1 MKSYLLR
8 LSYFIFFIPIFYYF
22 RTQMRK
28 LIVFL
33 TFMNFLL
40 LGGGQYLNAETHLN
54 SHHNLEK
61 RHRVKFTNQDQGSSI
76 IEDVDMDLD
85 EEFLGD
91 NLKDGLSNKF
101 FAANYSL
108 LDNWYLTLSRQNT
121 AKTSN
126 HFDIFGSSCGQSNP
140 IYITQRV
147 LRI

>member
-1 MKSYLLR
+1 
-8 LSYFIFFIPIFYYF
+8 
-22 RTQMRK
+22 MRK
-28 LIVFL
+28 LVVFL

-54 SHHNLEK
+54 THHNLEK

-76 IEDVDMDLD
+76 IEDADVDPD
-85 EEFLGD
+85 EEYCGND
-91 NLKDGLSNKF
+91 DLKGGLSNKF
-101 FAANYSL
+101 FATNYSL
-108 LDNWYLTLSRQNT
+108 LDSWYLTLSRQT
-121 AKTSN
+121 VAKSSN

>member
-1 MKSYLLR
+1 MLLR

-28 LIVFL
+28 LVVFL

-61 RHRVKFTNQDQGSSI
+61 RHRVKFTNNEQGSSI
-76 IEDVDMDLD
+76 IEDADVDLD
-85 EEFLGD
+85 EEYLGSD
-91 NLKDGLSNKF
+91 DLKDISTKF
-101 FAANYSL
+101 FATNYSL
-108 LDNWYLTLSRQNT
+108 LNDLYLTFSRQSVAN
-121 AKTSN
+121 SYSL
-126 HFDIFGSSCGQSNP
+126 FEILGPSCGQSNP